1 MKQISSWIMLLFLSV
16 AFFSCSYDNEED
28 LYGNEICDTSS
39 VTYSKTIKPVL
50 TSNCYSCHSTSNA
63 PSFGS
68 GIKLENYDDLMVQV
82 NNGKLVGAITHS
94 PGYSAMPQG
103 GVKLDDCTIEKIVTW
118 INSGAPNN

>member
-50 TSNCYSCHSTSNA
+50 TANCYSCHSTSNA

-94 PGYSAMPQG
+94 PGYPAMPQG
-103 GVKLDDCTIEKIVTW
+103 GAKLDDCPIEKIVTW
-118 INSGAPNN
+118 INNGAPNN

>member
-39 VTYSKTIKPVL
+39 VNYSKTIKPVL
-50 TSNCYSCHSTSNA
+50 TANCYSCHSTSNA

-82 NNGKLVGAITHS
+82 NNGKLVGAITHL

-103 GVKLDDCTIEKIVTW
+103 GVKLDDCTIEKIVIW